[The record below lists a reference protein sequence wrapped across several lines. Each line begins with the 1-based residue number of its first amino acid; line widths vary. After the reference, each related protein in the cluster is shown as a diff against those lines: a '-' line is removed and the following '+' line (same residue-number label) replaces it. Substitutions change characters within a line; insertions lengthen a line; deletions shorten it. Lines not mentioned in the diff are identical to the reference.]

1 MVKGEGLALSCGMRR
16 RAARRVAL
24 LAAVFVAA
32 SAVMGRSE
40 SALSPAAL
48 SLAQIVAGM
57 QAHDR
62 AQTENLK
69 HYESLRAYDVQ
80 YHGLGRASATMQV
93 EVSYDAGHG
102 KSFRI
107 VSQSGSAVLR
117 NSVLKRALESE
128 EQASKEKDSTALNSA
143 NYRFR
148 LEGSE
153 SVDGHTVYVLDVD
166 PLKREK
172 FLYKGRIWVNAADF
186 AVSSMQ
192 VTPAERPSI
201 WISGTT
207 IWVTN
212 ELTDGFWLPKQ
223 MRSRTRVRIGGSAIM
238 TIDYGQYRIQP
249 ASSQPASSS
258 PQPLSSRAV
267 PGGSR

>member
-1 MVKGEGLALSCGMRR
+1 MRR
-16 RAARRVAL
+16 RAARRIAL
-24 LAAVFVAA
+24 VAAVFFTA
-32 SAVMGRSE
+32 SAATVRGE

-62 AQTENLK
+62 AQAENLK
-69 HYESLRAYDVQ
+69 HYESLRAYEVR

-93 EVSYDAGHG
+93 EVSYDAARG
-102 KSFRI
+102 KTFRI

-117 NSVLKRALESE
+117 NAVLKRALESE
-128 EQASKEKDSTALNSA
+128 EQASKEKDSTALNPA

-153 SVDGHTVYVLDVD
+153 SVDGRTLYVLDVN
-166 PLKREK
+166 PLKRQK

-223 MRSRTRVRIGGSAIM
+223 MRSRTRVRIGGSAVM
-238 TIDYGQYRIQP
+238 TIDYGQYKIQP
-249 ASSQPASSS
+249 VPSASQH
-258 PQPLSSRAV
+258 
-267 PGGSR
+267 

>member
-1 MVKGEGLALSCGMRR
+1 MVKGGGLALSCGMHRS
-16 RAARRVAL
+16 AARKLAL
-24 LAAVFVAA
+24 LAAVFFTA
-32 SAVMGRSE
+32 SAATGRGE

-48 SLAQIVAGM
+48 SLAQIVAGI
-57 QAHDR
+57 QAHNR
-62 AQTENLK
+62 AQAENLK
-69 HYESLRAYDVQ
+69 HYESLRAYAVQ

-93 EVSYDAGHG
+93 EVSYDAGRG

-107 VSQSGSAVLR
+107 ISQTGSAVLR
-117 NSVLKRALESE
+117 DAVLKRALESE
-128 EQASKEKDSTALNSA
+128 EQASKEKDSSALTPA

-153 SVDGHTVYVLDVD
+153 SVNGRTVYVLDVD
-166 PLKREK
+166 PLKRQK

-192 VTPAERPSI
+192 VTPAERPSL

-223 MRSRTRVRIGGSAIM
+223 MRSRTRVRIGGSAVL
-238 TIDYGQYRIQP
+238 TIDYGQYRIQSAP
-249 ASSQPASSS
+249 GL
-258 PQPLSSRAV
+258 PQH
-267 PGGSR
+267 